1 MTTKEKV
8 MQAVRELPDNSS
20 FEDAMEKLFFLA
32 KIEKGLCQADAG
44 TTIPHAQVKAR
55 MAKWL
60 K

>member
-8 MQAVRELPDNSS
+8 IHAVRGMP
-20 FEDAMEKLFFLA
+20 EDASIEDVMERLYLLA
-32 KIEKGLCQADAG
+32 KIEKGLAQADAG
-44 TTIPHAQVKAR
+44 QTLPHAQVKDQ